1 MPPIVWLMHDFN
13 CTKASDMKNQLLA
26 EKLKYLKESNKGVK
40 HMCKIM
46 EEFAKEERE
55 ETQIETA
62 AKLLKN
68 GDMTES
74 RVKEFFNFNDE
85 QMKTV
90 KEQVSIL
97 K

>member
-13 CTKASDMKNQLLA
+13 CTKASDMKNQ
-26 EKLKYLKESNKGVK
+26 
-40 HMCKIM
+40 
-46 EEFAKEERE
+46 
-55 ETQIETA
+55 
-62 AKLLKN
+62 LKN